1 MGETLV
7 TGQLPFGIFLTILA
21 AILVLPLLVYAD
33 LEDGLIG
40 YYPMEGKDK
49 VLRDET
55 GNGNDGQ
62 IITAKRTRDGK
73 FGDGLLFDDQS
84 HSAAIHKT
92 ERLTVEKDF
101 AVSFWVKPKK
111 LDHAGENRAI
121 YKDAQYNIDI
131 LSGAGRIEIRTGGAW
146 KGTGPGQK
154 LILDEWHLI
163 VGTLHKGTASYYT
176 NADAMGNAGGLGKI
190 QQTDSR
196 IQLGFMGLN
205 AFVGVMDDLRIYD
218 RGMDAKEV
226 QELFEFEPGRPQSV
240 SSLNSLATTWGAIKR

>member
-1 MGETLV
+1 MTSRL
-7 TGQLPFGIFLTILA
+7 TFGFFPMILA
-21 AILVLPLLVYAD
+21 TFLVLPSLVSAD

-73 FGDGLLFDDQS
+73 FGDGLLFDAQN
-84 HSAAIHKT
+84 HSAVIHKT
-92 ERLTVEKDF
+92 ERLTVEKEF

-111 LDHAGENRAI
+111 LDLVGENRAI
-121 YKDAQYNIDI
+121 YKDGQYNIDI
-131 LSGAGRIEIRTGGAW
+131 LSGAGRIEIRVGGVW
-146 KGTGPGQK
+146 KGTGPGEK
-154 LILDEWHLI
+154 LILDEWNHI

-176 NADAMGNAGGLGKI
+176 NAAAMGNNNGVGKI
-190 QQTDSR
+190 AKTDSR

-218 RGMDAKEV
+218 RGFDAKEV
-226 QELFEFEPGRPQSV
+226 QELFEFEPDKPQSV
-240 SSLNSLATTWGAIKR
+240 SSLNSVATTWGAIKRLR

>member
-1 MGETLV
+1 M
-7 TGQLPFGIFLTILA
+7 TGQLPFGIFLMIIA
-21 AILVLPLLVYAD
+21 VILVLPVSAD
-33 LEDGLIG
+33 LEEGLIG
-40 YYPMEGKDK
+40 YYPFEGKDK

-73 FGDGLLFDDQS
+73 FGDGLLFEIQS
-84 HSAAIHKT
+84 HSAVIHKT
-92 ERLTVEKDF
+92 ERLTVDKEF

-121 YKDAQYNIDI
+121 YKDGQYNIDI
-131 LSGAGRIEIRTGGAW
+131 LSGAGRIEIRTGGVW

-154 LILDEWHLI
+154 LIMDEWNHI

-176 NADAMGNAGGLGKI
+176 NAAAMGNNNGVGKI
-190 QQTDSR
+190 AQTDSR
-196 IQLGFMGLN
+196 IQIGFMGLN

-218 RGMDAKEV
+218 RGFDAKEV
-226 QELFEFEPGRPQSV
+226 QELFEFEPDKPKSV
-240 SSLNSLATTWGAIKR
+240 SFLNSLATSWGAIKRLR

>member
-1 MGETLV
+1 MTD
-7 TGQLPFGIFLTILA
+7 QLPFRMLLVILA
-21 AILVLPLLVYAD
+21 TLLVSLLPVSAD
-33 LEDGLIG
+33 LEHGLIG

-49 VLRDET
+49 ALRDET

-84 HSAAIHKT
+84 RSAVINKT
-92 ERLTVEKDF
+92 ARLTVKRDF

-121 YKDAQYNIDI
+121 YKDGQYNVDI
-131 LSGAGRIEIRTGGAW
+131 LFGAGRIEVSIGGVW

-154 LILDEWHLI
+154 LILDEWHHI

-176 NADAMGNAGGLGKI
+176 NAEAMGNNGGVGNIKK
-190 QQTDSR
+190 TDSR
-196 IQLGFMGLN
+196 IQIGFMGLN

-218 RGMDAKEV
+218 RGLDAKEV
-226 QELFEFEPGRPQSV
+226 QELFEFEPDTPQSV

>member
-1 MGETLV
+1 M
-7 TGQLPFGIFLTILA
+7 TGQLPFGIFLMIIA
-21 AILVLPLLVYAD
+21 VILVLPVSAD
-33 LEDGLIG
+33 LDEGLIG

-49 VLRDET
+49 VIRDET

-73 FGDGLLFDDQS
+73 FGDGLLFDEQS
-84 HSAAIHKT
+84 HSAVIHKT
-92 ERLTVEKDF
+92 ERLTVKRDF

-121 YKDAQYNIDI
+121 YKDGQYNIDI
-131 LSGAGRIEIRTGGAW
+131 LSGAGRIEIRVGGVW
-146 KGTGPGQK
+146 KGTGPGEK
-154 LILDEWHLI
+154 LILDEWNHI

-176 NADAMGNAGGLGKI
+176 NAAAMGNNGGIGNIAK
-190 QQTDSR
+190 TDSR

-218 RGMDAKEV
+218 RGFDAKEV
-226 QELFEFEPGRPQSV
+226 QELFEFEPDRPQSV
-240 SSLNSLATTWGAIKR
+240 SSFNSLTTSWGAIKRLR